1 MRSFKHRYAPNPLQ
15 TGCNDMV
22 ILTVQNLVKQ
32 YKGKGKNN
40 LFPALN
46 GLNFH
51 VDSGEF
57 VAVMGPSGSG
67 KTTLLHI
74 LSGIDTE
81 YSGSV
86 QLAGSSLS
94 SMKKDQLALL
104 RRQRMGFVF
113 QDYNLLDSLTLR
125 DNIMLPLVLEEQE
138 PEEIEAR
145 TAELLSRFGLEE
157 AQDKYPYTV
166 SGGQQQ
172 RAAIARAIINGP
184 EIVFADEPTGNLDSK
199 SAETVMR
206 TLSGLN
212 KNQQVTIVMVTHDP
226 FAASCSRRVVFI
238 KDGTVNHELSREK
251 GASRKA
257 FLGTILDSLALTG
270 GVEDDF

>member
-1 MRSFKHRYAPNPLQ
+1 
-15 TGCNDMV
+15 MV